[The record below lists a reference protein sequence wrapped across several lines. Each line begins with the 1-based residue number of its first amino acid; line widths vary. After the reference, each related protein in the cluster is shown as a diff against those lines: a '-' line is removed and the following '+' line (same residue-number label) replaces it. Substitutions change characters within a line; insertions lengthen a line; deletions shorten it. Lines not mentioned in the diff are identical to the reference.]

1 MTKTIYNHGLFD
13 NLKSP
18 FSINEAL
25 IDYNSRNLTLSYNY
39 DFFLT
44 PNDNTEISQEN
55 TNEIIIDLDINIP
68 YRQKIN
74 YIPSFL
80 YTFKNAWIQYICIL
94 IPTWISL
101 RYLFVYL
108 LNLGVFESFKY
119 NTELVNKIKT
129 N

>member
-1 MTKTIYNHGLFD
+1 MTKTIYNQGLFD
-13 NLKSP
+13 TIKSP
-18 FSINEAL
+18 LSINDAL
-25 IDYNSRNLTLSYNY
+25 IEYYSRNLTLSYNY

-55 TNEIIIDLDINIP
+55 SNEIIIDLDINIP

-108 LNLGVFESFKY
+108 LNLGVFEAFKY
-119 NTELVNKIKT
+119 NTELVNKVKI